1 MLLSYYFRH
10 VAELENKPPTKL
22 KPVNTPKPD
31 MNWNSSGKVRTKP
44 YTPNLTDFFP
54 RDYYTCM
61 PTDAELLF
69 LNKELKGQSLNR
81 VKNLIKKD
89 LSNNSTNSE
98 QSDERVVVFKPKSV
112 LDVEVKAPVDSCVGR
127 GNKFTSLS
135 YGDYYNSS
143 GTLKEIKKQL
153 CEADA
158 QGGKCRDEKLKIVE
172 RVYGKDLSN
181 YMMDKRHGKMSQK
194 YEKVF
199 IY

>member
-1 MLLSYYFRH
+1 
-10 VAELENKPPTKL
+10 
-22 KPVNTPKPD
+22 

-81 VKNLIKKD
+81 VKNLIEKD
-89 LSNNSTNSE
+89 LSNYSTNSE
-98 QSDERVVVFKPKSV
+98 QGDERVVVFKPKSV
-112 LDVEVKAPVDSCVGR
+112 LDVDVKTPVDSCVGR

-153 CEADA
+153 CEADT